1 IYPYGKDNIL
11 TSYPYSKD
19 NNGGNVL
26 TGRTKT
32 SPSFPPLQHLHPHR
46 RPARAN
52 EPQRVRSLPRKV
64 YDPVASLRPL
74 AERSAIGDA
83 HGNTAVVSQV
93 RHANHGAEGEL
104 AVRRR

>member
-1 IYPYGKDNIL
+1 P
-11 TSYPYSKD
+11 
-19 NNGGNVL
+19 
-26 TGRTKT
+26 
-32 SPSFPPLQHLHPHR
+32 
-46 RPARAN
+46 
-52 EPQRVRSLPRKV
+52 PRKV

-104 AVRRR
+104 AMGRRHLVLAEDCAAGGPAAVEVIGVEGGFALHLVEHERVVLRCQVHGSSVV